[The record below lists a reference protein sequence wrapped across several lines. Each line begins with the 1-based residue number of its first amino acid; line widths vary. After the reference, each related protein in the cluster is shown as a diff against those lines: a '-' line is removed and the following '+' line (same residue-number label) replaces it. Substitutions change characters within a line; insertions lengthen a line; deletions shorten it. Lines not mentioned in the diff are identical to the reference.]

1 MRDIINRIKLFEI
14 DKTDKLA
21 ELLKNIFIYL
31 KMVKKVQSQCKWYS
45 VCPMKWYFEE
55 GKLDKK
61 WIELYCKGEWQKCE
75 RYKLEEMRK
84 PHPDWM
90 LPDVTIDKSL
100 KCVYV

>member
-1 MRDIINRIKLFEI
+1 
-14 DKTDKLA
+14 
-21 ELLKNIFIYL
+21 
-31 KMVKKVQSQCKWYS
+31 
-45 VCPMKWYFEE
+45 MKWYFEE

-90 LPDVTIDKSL
+90 LPDGTIDKSL
-100 KCVYV
+100 KCV